1 MLICFGEKT
10 TSYQNGSKGERFIE
24 RERVQMCGEREVG
37 GDRNLQDGER
47 GRRGRRR
54 GRGEIRR
61 RRRREGGGGGDGCS
75 KGSAAAGN
83 S

>member
-1 MLICFGEKT
+1 
-10 TSYQNGSKGERFIE
+10 
-24 RERVQMCGEREVG
+24 MCGEREVG

-47 GRRGRRR
+47 GMRGRRR
-54 GRGEIRR
+54 GRGETRR